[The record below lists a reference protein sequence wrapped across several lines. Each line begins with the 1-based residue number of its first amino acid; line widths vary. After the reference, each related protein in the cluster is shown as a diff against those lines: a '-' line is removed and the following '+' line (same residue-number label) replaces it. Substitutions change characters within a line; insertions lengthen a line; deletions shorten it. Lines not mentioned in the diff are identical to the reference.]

1 MKKKVVTAFM
11 MAALGSSLVFSQAVM
26 AADTTAKTETSED
39 ADKDATESEDKDVAE
54 DADKADEE
62 KEDLKTIGEKPE
74 EDTEGVFSVKLKN
87 LTGKVITGVTV
98 KNEKDEEY
106 PDNFLKEE
114 DKFEADEERVLAQIL
129 RRLKFDNDTIRKV
142 TRLVKWHD
150 DRPDGTT
157 KAVRRAV
164 NRIGEDLFPY
174 YLEVQQADMLA
185 QSDYRRTE
193 KQERLDKV
201 KEAYETIIN
210 EHQCVSLK
218 TLAVT
223 GKDLIEAGYKPGREI
238 GETLNRLLEVVLA
251 DPQKNQKEILL
262 GLLDEK

>member
-1 MKKKVVTAFM
+1 MLLHDIGKPVVR
-11 MAALGSSLVFSQAVM
+11 
-26 AADTTAKTETSED
+26 KT
-39 ADKDATESEDKDVAE
+39 
-54 DADKADEE
+54 DENGRDHF
-62 KEDLKTIGEKPE
+62 KMHGIAGEKM
-74 EDTEGVFSVKLKN
+74 
-87 LTGKVITGVTV
+87 
-98 KNEKDEEY
+98 
-106 PDNFLKEE
+106 
-114 DKFEADEERVLAQIL
+114 AAQIL

-164 NRIGEDLFPY
+164 NRIGEELFPY

-185 QSDYRRTE
+185 QSDYRRAE

>member
-1 MKKKVVTAFM
+1 
-11 MAALGSSLVFSQAVM
+11 MA
-26 AADTTAKTETSED
+26 
-39 ADKDATESEDKDVAE
+39 
-54 DADKADEE
+54 
-62 KEDLKTIGEKPE
+62 
-74 EDTEGVFSVKLKN
+74 
-87 LTGKVITGVTV
+87 
-98 KNEKDEEY
+98 
-106 PDNFLKEE
+106 
-114 DKFEADEERVLAQIL
+114 AQIL

-150 DRPDGTT
+150 DRPEGMT

-238 GETLNRLLEVVLA
+238 GETLNRLLEVVLV
-251 DPQKNQKEILL
+251 DPQKNQKEILF